1 MVEAA
6 ELIYCTSCGTA
17 NREGS
22 RFCNECGSPLGAM
35 TPCPHCGLPNV
46 STGRF
51 CNFCGGRLRPIQTDG
66 SVAESTSAT
75 SSIPLGDAPSPKP
88 ATSPVAVEES
98 TLARNETEE
107 AGVRPQVDSPPD
119 LRLEPTAVTS
129 DAEMM
134 AMGDDAI
141 DYAEKTVDDRPAVD
155 WLKPEPPVV
164 DAVGGLLAEQARAV
178 STTFHWGEAASPT
191 VEAKD
196 GADGAGQVEA
206 VCLPIEALDASG
218 SMGREP
224 LALEESTTGIVL
236 AKSLR
241 RPPVRREIE
250 DDGEEQVSAMAN
262 VFTGV
267 INSSATIVSL
277 EQYRR
282 TSKRGWFKW

>member
-1 MVEAA
+1 M
-6 ELIYCTSCGTA
+6 IYCTSCGTA

-51 CNFCGGRLRPIQTDG
+51 CNFCGGRLRPTQAEG
-66 SVAESTSAT
+66 AVAESTPAT
-75 SSIPLGDAPSPKP
+75 LSIPLGNAPSPKP

-98 TLARNETEE
+98 TPARKESEE
-107 AGVRPQVDSPPD
+107 AGARPRIDSPSD
-119 LRLEPTAVTS
+119 LRLEPASVTS
-129 DAEMM
+129 DAEMV

-141 DYAEKTVDDRPAVD
+141 DYAEKTAGDLPVLD
-155 WLKPEPPVV
+155 WLKPEPPLVE
-164 DAVGGLLAEQARAV
+164 AVGGLVAEQARAV
-178 STTFHWGEAASPT
+178 SATFHWGEAASPT

-196 GADGAGQVEA
+196 GTDGGGQVEA
-206 VCLPIEALDASG
+206 VCLPIEALEASG
-218 SMGREP
+218 SSEREP
-224 LALEESTTGIVL
+224 LSLEESASGIVL
-236 AKSLR
+236 AQSLR

-250 DDGEEQVSAMAN
+250 GDGEEQVSAMAN